1 MADKFEKKLN
11 DAIEEIVNN
20 YKNSAKVAAKFAS
33 DKVAEEIYQIELSA
47 LQQYY
52 TKFTPNSYDRLG
64 NPEQPADG
72 GGLVKSFVK
81 FSNVKPVGAALICTM
96 GVRLDPARLAGF
108 YDKQRGANYKSY
120 NPPDAGWII
129 DNYRAGLHPTTNGLP
144 VSRLAK
150 ASYKP
155 KQTIMTDWW
164 IGTEIDERIID
175 TQLFEK
181 YFYFSLYEQALK
193 SIK

>member
-20 YKNSAKVAAKFAS
+20 YKKSAKVAAKFAT

-52 TKFTPNSYDRLG
+52 RLFTPNSYDRLG

-72 GGLVKSFVK
+72 GGLVESFVK
-81 FSNVKPVGAALICTM
+81 FANVKQSGDKLICTM
-96 GVRLDPARLAGF
+96 GVRLDPAKLAGF
-108 YDKQRGANYKSY
+108 YDKQRGDGYKSY

-129 DNYRAGLHPTTNGLP
+129 DNYMAGLHPRTNGSP
-144 VSRLAK
+144 ISKIAK

-155 KQTIMTDWW
+155 QQTIVTDWYV
-164 IGTEIDERIID
+164 GNEIDDRIIEA
-175 TQLFEK
+175 QLFEK